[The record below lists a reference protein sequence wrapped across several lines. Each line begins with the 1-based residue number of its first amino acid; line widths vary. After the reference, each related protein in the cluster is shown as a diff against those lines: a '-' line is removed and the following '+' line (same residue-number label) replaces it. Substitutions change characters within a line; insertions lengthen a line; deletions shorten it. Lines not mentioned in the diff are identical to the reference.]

1 MKIAFGYKMRS
12 GKDTSVNY
20 LISKYGGEKISFS
33 KPLYDIL
40 HYAQKVCNFPI
51 EKDRKFLQWIGT
63 DWAREKDNNIWIN
76 LAINNIKNIDGN
88 VYCSDVRFINEFK
101 SLKENGFIVIKI
113 ERNLTFTNKSS
124 TNHIS
129 ENDLDKI
136 ENSEW
141 DYVIKNDGTL
151 KELYRQIDDIVLNI
165 F

>member
-76 LAINNIKNIDGN
+76 LAIKSIENIDGN

-101 SLKENGFIVIKI
+101 ALKENGFIVIKI

-141 DYVIKNDGTL
+141 DYVIKNNGTL

-165 F
+165 S

>member
-1 MKIAFGYKMRS
+1 MKIAFGYKMYS